1 MIKKYNHDT
10 SNISNAVSMILKS
23 AKKRRAL
30 AISAAKSINS
40 ETGLGNKLIVIKW
53 YFNLSFEYSINSY
66 MTTF

>member
-1 MIKKYNHDT
+1 MCRYVNCEQFKEKQMIKKYNHDT

-40 ETGLGNKLIVIKW
+40 ETGLGNKLIAIK
-53 YFNLSFEYSINSY
+53 
-66 MTTF
+66 